1 VLEQYGR
8 DFDSIEGLGSDN
20 AEVNKSL
27 ADKIT
32 TYLRNQMGIVRTIA
46 LAGCAS
52 HRLSLAVKWFTS
64 DGNNPEYARVVLKIH
79 NLMVALKTNKNRYK
93 LAAKTPLCPE
103 TANDTRWDSTGEM
116 IDKSLKIKEHLPN
129 CGFDRA
135 TLNLI
140 PTEPEW
146 GHLVELHDH
155 LKSFKLVSK
164 WLQTGENEE
173 REKREVNFF
182 TCRKVFNALIAKYS
196 REGADNKTIAHWLGS
211 NASIIHDKN
220 FESAVEKI
228 HGGESYSSLSA
239 SEKRSLS
246 VFLCDTRITAP
257 RTNER
262 NTVTTATTADIV
274 TQTLNNANS
283 QIQLNR
289 AAVERIRP
297 IRHILR
303 VNNICERLFSG
314 TKRIMTDSRRHMD
327 PSTLESLIMLRTNK
341 DMWDERDIQWAIDN
355 PGYFED
361 TSDTDSIQMQEEP
374 VPSFTREVRQRTN
387 DPEQDDITT
396 ISSSSS
402 NRVVPGLGWRPPITP
417 ISSVRRFASSSSSSS
432 T

>member
-1 VLEQYGR
+1 
-8 DFDSIEGLGSDN
+8 
-20 AEVNKSL
+20 
-27 ADKIT
+27 
-32 TYLRNQMGIVRTIA
+32 M
-46 LAGCAS
+46 
-52 HRLSLAVKWFTS
+52 
-64 DGNNPEYARVVLKIH
+64 
-79 NLMVALKTNKNRYK
+79 
-93 LAAKTPLCPE
+93 
-103 TANDTRWDSTGEM
+103 
-116 IDKSLKIKEHLPN
+116 
-129 CGFDRA
+129 
-135 TLNLI
+135 
-140 PTEPEW
+140 
-146 GHLVELHDH
+146 
-155 LKSFKLVSK
+155 
-164 WLQTGENEE
+164 
-173 REKREVNFF
+173 
-182 TCRKVFNALIAKYS
+182 
-196 REGADNKTIAHWLGS
+196 
-211 NASIIHDKN
+211 IHDKN
-220 FESAVEKI
+220 FESAVEKN
-228 HGGESYSSLSA
+228 HGGESYASLSA
-239 SEKRSLS
+239 NEKRSIS

-402 NRVVPGLGWRPPITP
+402 NRVVPGLGWRPPI
-417 ISSVRRFASSSSSSS
+417 SSVRLASSSRSSSSSS
-432 T
+432 TQY

>member
-1 VLEQYGR
+1 
-8 DFDSIEGLGSDN
+8 
-20 AEVNKSL
+20 
-27 ADKIT
+27 
-32 TYLRNQMGIVRTIA
+32 
-46 LAGCAS
+46 
-52 HRLSLAVKWFTS
+52 
-64 DGNNPEYARVVLKIH
+64 LKIH
-79 NLMVALKTNKNRYK
+79 NLRVAFKTNKNRYK
-93 LAAKTPLCPE
+93 LAAKTSLYPE

-116 IDKSLKIKEHLPN
+116 IDKFLKIKEHLPN

-228 HGGESYSSLSA
+228 HGGESYASLSA

-246 VFLCDTRITAP
+246 VFLCDTRAP

-262 NTVTTATTADIV
+262 DTVATADIV

-341 DMWDERDIQWAIDN
+341 DMWDERDIQWAKDN
-355 PGYFED
+355 PGYFEG
-361 TSDTDSIQMQEEP
+361 TSNSDSTQEMQEEP
-374 VPSFTREVRQRTN
+374 DPSFTRVLRQRTS
-387 DPEQDDITT
+387 DPEPDDIMT

-402 NRVVPGLGWRPPITP
+402 N
-417 ISSVRRFASSSSSSS
+417 
-432 T
+432 